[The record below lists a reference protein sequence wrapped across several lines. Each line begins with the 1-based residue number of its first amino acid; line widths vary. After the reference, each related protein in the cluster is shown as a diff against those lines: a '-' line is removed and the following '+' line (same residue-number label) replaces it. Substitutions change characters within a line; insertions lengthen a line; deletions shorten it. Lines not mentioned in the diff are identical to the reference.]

1 MAKFTVLV
9 ESQPFCAYNT
19 AAMDKLKES
28 GVRVIDLRGAGIEDK
43 DFVSALKQ
51 ADAVLCGYDLHVNED
66 LFDLAPKVKV
76 IAKLG
81 AGLDTVDIDAAS
93 RHGAVVFH
101 TPGAN
106 DQAVADHTFALIL
119 SLARRIL
126 HCDRSLREK
135 RWEHTKIVGVEI
147 WQKTIGIVGLGA
159 IGRCVA
165 LRAKGFQM
173 RVVAHDPYW
182 PAEFADQQGVE
193 KMSLD
198 ALLKVADI
206 VTIHVPLTPENK
218 GMINA
223 RSFKI
228 MKPNALLINAA
239 RGAIV
244 VESDLYQALKNGEIA
259 GAGVDVFEQE
269 PPTESPL
276 LELDNV
282 VLSPHTAAFTH
293 EALDNMSMGI
303 VDQLIDYYQGKRPAH
318 LVNPEVFMGQKTE
331 DRGQKSEVSKK
342 SSNEK

>member
-9 ESQPFCAYNT
+9 ETPPFCACNP
-19 AAMDKLKES
+19 APMEKLKNS
-28 GVRVIDLRGAGIEDK
+28 GMRVIDLRGSGIEDD
-43 DFVSALKQ
+43 DFIEALTQ
-51 ADAVLCGYDLHVNED
+51 ADAVLCGNDLQVNED

-93 RHGAVVFH
+93 RHNAIVFH

-106 DQAVADHTFALIL
+106 NQAVADHTFALIL

-126 HCDRSLREK
+126 YCDQSLRDK
-135 RWEHTKIVGVEI
+135 RWEHTKIMGVEI
-147 WQKTIGIVGLGA
+147 WQKTMGIIGLGA

-173 RVVAHDPYW
+173 KVVAYDPYW
-182 PAEFADQQGVE
+182 PAEFADQEGIEQ
-193 KMSLD
+193 MPLD
-198 ALLKVADI
+198 ELLKVADV

-218 GMINA
+218 GLINA
-223 RSFKI
+223 RAFKL
-228 MKPNALLINAA
+228 MKPTALLINVA

-244 VESDLYQALKNGEIA
+244 AESDLYQALRNGEIG
-259 GAGVDVFEQE
+259 GAGLDVFAQE

-293 EALDNMSMGI
+293 EAMDNMSMGI
-303 VDQLIDYYQGKRPAH
+303 VDQLIDYYQGKQPAH
-318 LVNPEVFMGQKTE
+318 LVNPEAFKE
-331 DRGQKSEVSKK
+331 
-342 SSNEK
+342 

>member
-9 ESQPFCAYNT
+9 ETPPFCACNP
-19 AAMDKLKES
+19 APMEKLKIS
-28 GVRVIDLRGAGIEDK
+28 GMKVIDLRGSGIGDD
-43 DFVSALKQ
+43 DFIEALAQ
-51 ADAVLCGYDLHVNED
+51 ADAVLCGNDLQVNED

-93 RHGAVVFH
+93 RHNAIVFH

-106 DQAVADHTFALIL
+106 NQAVADHTFALIL

-126 HCDRSLREK
+126 YCDQSLRDK
-135 RWEHTKIVGVEI
+135 RWEHTKIMGVEI
-147 WQKTIGIVGLGA
+147 WQKTMGIIGLGA

-173 RVVAHDPYW
+173 KVVAYDPYW
-182 PAEFADQQGVE
+182 PAEFADQEGIEQ
-193 KMSLD
+193 MPLD
-198 ALLKVADI
+198 ELLKVADV

-218 GMINA
+218 GLINA
-223 RSFKI
+223 RVFKL
-228 MKPNALLINAA
+228 MKPTALLINAA

-244 VESDLYQALKNGEIA
+244 VESDLYDALKNGEIG
-259 GAGVDVFEQE
+259 GAGVDVFAQE
-269 PPTESPL
+269 PPTESAL

-293 EALDNMSMGI
+293 EAIDNMSMGI
-303 VDQLIDYYQGKRPAH
+303 VDQLIDYYQGKQPAH
-318 LVNPEVFMGQKTE
+318 LVNPEVY
-331 DRGQKSEVSKK
+331 KSHKK
-342 SSNEK
+342 

>member
-1 MAKFTVLV
+1 M
-9 ESQPFCAYNT
+9 
-19 AAMDKLKES
+19 
-28 GVRVIDLRGAGIEDK
+28 RVIDLRGSGIEDD
-43 DFVSALKQ
+43 DFIEALTQ
-51 ADAVLCGYDLHVNED
+51 ADAVLCGNDLQVNED

-93 RHGAVVFH
+93 RHNAIVFH

-106 DQAVADHTFALIL
+106 NQAVADHTFALIL

-126 HCDRSLREK
+126 YCDQSLRDK
-135 RWEHTKIVGVEI
+135 RWEHTKIMGVEI
-147 WQKTIGIVGLGA
+147 WQKTMGIIGLGA

-173 RVVAHDPYW
+173 KVVAYDPYW
-182 PAEFADQQGVE
+182 PAEFADQEGIEQ
-193 KMSLD
+193 MPLD
-198 ALLKVADI
+198 ELLKVADV

-218 GMINA
+218 GLINA
-223 RSFKI
+223 RAFKL
-228 MKPNALLINAA
+228 MKPTALLINAA

-244 VESDLYQALKNGEIA
+244 AESDLYQALRNGEIG
-259 GAGVDVFEQE
+259 GAGLDVFAQE

-293 EALDNMSMGI
+293 EAMDNMSMGI
-303 VDQLIDYYQGKRPAH
+303 VDQLIDYYQGKQPAH
-318 LVNPEVFMGQKTE
+318 LVNPEAFKE
-331 DRGQKSEVSKK
+331 
-342 SSNEK
+342 